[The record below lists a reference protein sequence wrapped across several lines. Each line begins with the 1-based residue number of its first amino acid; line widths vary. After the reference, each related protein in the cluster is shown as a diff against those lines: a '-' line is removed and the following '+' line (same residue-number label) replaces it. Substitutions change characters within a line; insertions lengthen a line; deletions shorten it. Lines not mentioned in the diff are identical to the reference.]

1 MLLVHLPGVD
11 VVIDVE
17 SKICPCCG
25 GSLHKI
31 GEAVKENARRRH
43 GGRRPIGKQFELNAV
58 LGPAAGAVE
67 VHSPARAAS
76 TRPSPAMNSHHR
88 ISISPVPYG
97 RHSGGTGG
105 TGGTAGALC

>member
-31 GEAVKENARRRH
+31 GEAVDCRH
-43 GGRRPIGKQFELNAV
+43 GGRRPIANSSQFELLANAV

-67 VHSPARAAS
+67 PRASGQAPARQN
-76 TRPSPAMNSHHR
+76 PAMNSHHR

-105 TGGTAGALC
+105 TGGTAGKLC